1 MILNCIHV
9 FINNGMNEM
18 YDESDIISVK
28 SYFNL
33 HAHVVMKSLNL
44 IQILLLILRDISDTI
59 V

>member
-1 MILNCIHV
+1 
-9 FINNGMNEM
+9 MNEM